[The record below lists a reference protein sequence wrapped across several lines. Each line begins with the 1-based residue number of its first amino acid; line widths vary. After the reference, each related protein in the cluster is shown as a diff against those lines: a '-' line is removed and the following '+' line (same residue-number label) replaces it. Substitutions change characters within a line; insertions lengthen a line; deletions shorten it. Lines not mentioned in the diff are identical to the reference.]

1 MTLATPVR
9 LITALA
15 LGAVAALVLAG
26 CGASF
31 DSGVAAPS
39 PTPSARVQAATSP
52 TPSPS
57 ASGSACVNPSTTP
70 SYTLAGARIL
80 AGNLEVKDIKLGTG
94 ATAADGNT
102 VQVSYVGSLPNGT
115 VFDNSANDNG
125 GKPISLTIAAG
136 KVIQGWV
143 EGIPGMKVG
152 GERELVIPP
161 ALGYGCTSPSSKIPV
176 NSTLIFTI
184 TLVAIG

>member
-1 MTLATPVR
+1 MTLAAPFR
-9 LITALA
+9 LVPTLA
-15 LGAVAALVLAG
+15 LGTVAVLVLAG

-31 DSGVAAPS
+31 DSGVAPPS
-39 PTPSARVQAATSP
+39 PTPSVRVQGATSP
-52 TPSPS
+52 SPSPS
-57 ASGSACVNPSTTP
+57 PSGSACVNPSTTP
-70 SYTLAGARIL
+70 SYTLSGARTL
-80 AGNLEVKDIKLGTG
+80 AGNLEVKDLKIGTG
-94 ATAADGNT
+94 ATAAIGNT
-102 VQVSYVGSLPNGT
+102 VQVTYVGSLPNGT
-115 VFDNSANDNG
+115 VFDNSTNDNG

-136 KVIQGWV
+136 HVIQGWV

>member
-1 MTLATPVR
+1 MTLAATAR
-9 LITALA
+9 LTATVA
-15 LGAVAALVLAG
+15 LGALAALVLAG

-39 PTPSARVQAATSP
+39 PTPSLRVQGATSP
-52 TPSPS
+52 SPSP
-57 ASGSACVNPSTTP
+57 SACVNPSTKP

-80 AGNLEVKDIKLGTG
+80 PGNLDVKDLKIG
-94 ATAADGNT
+94 AGAAAAVGNT
-102 VQVSYVGSLPNGT
+102 VQVTYVGSLPNGT

-136 KVIQGWV
+136 RVIQGWV

>member
-1 MTLATPVR
+1 MTLAAPTR
-9 LITALA
+9 LTASLV
-15 LGAVAALVLAG
+15 LGAAAALVLAG

-31 DSGVAAPS
+31 DSGVAS
-39 PTPSARVQAATSP
+39 PTPSTRVQGASS
-52 TPSPS
+52 PSPS
-57 ASGSACVNPSTTP
+57 PTASGSACVNPATTP
-70 SYTLAGARIL
+70 SYNLAGARTL
-80 AGNLEVKDIKLGTG
+80 AGNLEVKDLKIGTG
-94 ATAADGNT
+94 AAVAVGNT
-102 VQVSYVGSLPNGT
+102 VQVNYVGSLPNGT

-125 GKPISLTIAAG
+125 GKPITLTIAAG

>member
-1 MTLATPVR
+1 MTLATLARP
-9 LITALA
+9 TATLA
-15 LGAVAALVLAG
+15 LGALGALVLAG

-31 DSGVAAPS
+31 DSGVVSPS
-39 PTPSARVQAATSP
+39 PTPSVRVQAATSP
-52 TPSPS
+52 SPSPS

-70 SYTLAGARIL
+70 SYTLAGARTL
-80 AGNLEVKDIKLGTG
+80 AGNLEVKDLKIGTG
-94 ATAADGNT
+94 ATAAVGNT
-102 VQVSYVGSLPNGT
+102 VQVTYVGSLPNGT

-136 KVIQGWV
+136 RVIQGWV

-152 GERELVIPP
+152 GQRELVIPP

>member
-1 MTLATPVR
+1 MTFPAPIRLAT
-9 LITALA
+9 TLA
-15 LGAVAALVLAG
+15 LGAAAALILAG

-31 DSGVAAPS
+31 ESGVAAPS
-39 PTPSARVQAATSP
+39 PAPSARVQAATTP
-52 TPSPS
+52 TPSDS
-57 ASGSACVNPSTTP
+57 ASSCVNPSSTP
-70 SYTLAGARIL
+70 SYTLAGARTL
-80 AGNLEVKDIKLGTG
+80 AGNLEVKDIKIGTG
-94 ATAADGNT
+94 ATAADGDT

-143 EGIPGMKVG
+143 EGIPGMRVG